1 MQGERTFLLS
11 TNDKSF
17 IQHFPEDRKVQEQGS
32 IYATLTRLA
41 EENCMVVDVWGQEDK
56 AREW

>member
-1 MQGERTFLLS
+1 MFLLS
-11 TNDKSF
+11 MNDKSF